1 MKDIQLVSPN
11 IICASDS
18 ILANSDLSIGLWA
31 PNSTIRM
38 LAPAEVLGAGTSED
52 DFRERFKQAD
62 LIKPIVREM
71 AMEDST
77 LRNYIDN
84 CRLEH
89 WVKSAQEW
97 ALKKLEQDRELQ
109 EAQMAEANEMMELL
123 ETEDNDLKTNKE
135 RVTGAAHISGVA
147 A

>member
-1 MKDIQLVSPN
+1 
-11 IICASDS
+11 
-18 ILANSDLSIGLWA
+18 
-31 PNSTIRM
+31 M

>member
-1 MKDIQLVSPN
+1 
-11 IICASDS
+11 
-18 ILANSDLSIGLWA
+18 
-31 PNSTIRM
+31 M
-38 LAPAEVLGAGTSED
+38 LAPADVLGAGTSED

-62 LIKPIVREM
+62 LIKPVVREM
-71 AMEDST
+71 GMEDST

-97 ALKKLEQDRELQ
+97 ALKKLEQDRQTE
-109 EAQMAEANEMMELL
+109 EAQMAEAAEMMEML
-123 ETEDNDLKTNKE
+123 ENEDDDLKTNKE
-135 RVTGAAHISGVA
+135 RVNGAHTNGVA

>member
-1 MKDIQLVSPN
+1 MQLVRSDIPDTLELV
-11 IICASDS
+11 ASS
-18 ILANSDLSIGLWA
+18 NPGIGLWN
-31 PNSTIRM
+31 PSSTIRM
-38 LAPAEVLGAGTSED
+38 LAPADVLGAGTSED

-71 AMEDST
+71 GIEDST

-97 ALKKLEQDRELQ
+97 ALKKLEQDREIQ
-109 EAQMAEANEMMELL
+109 EAEMAEAAEMMELL
-123 ETEDNDLKTNKE
+123 ENEDDDLKTNKE
-135 RVTGAAHISGVA
+135 RVNGVAHTNGVA